1 MCRALA
7 PVAPGGRALEPLRR
21 TAQRAGTNVAP
32 AAASAPTAAM
42 GDVSVVQQF
51 FGPTTSGGRLQEI
64 NWNVRYAPPSRRET
78 IGGVARSADKAVTGA
93 RRFGRTASA
102 SRGRRTEPAAGVAP
116 RLSPTSREPP

>member
-64 NWNVRYAPPSRRET
+64 NWNVRYATQSRRET
-78 IGGVARSADKAVTGA
+78 IGGVARCAATAGTGA
-93 RRFGRTASA
+93 WRSATGRAPC
-102 SRGRRTEPAAGVAP
+102 RGRVGE
-116 RLSPTSREPP
+116 